1 MPNMN
6 SVRSV
11 FHILALSLLMF
22 TNGKELKGESLYNKN
37 NLVAWCIVPFD
48 ANKRTPSQ
56 RAEMLDRLGITKVA
70 YDWRDEHVKEFE
82 QEILEYKK
90 HDIEYFAF
98 WGVHDKAFELFKKH
112 QLNPQIWIMM
122 ANPNKPTQ
130 NEKVEA
136 AAKQLIPLVE
146 KTKAMG
152 CKLGLYNHGGWAG
165 EPENMVAVCKWLR
178 KNRSAN
184 HVGIVYNMHHGHDHI
199 ERFQKVLKLMS
210 PYLHCL
216 NLNGMN
222 DDANPKIL
230 ALGKGQHE
238 KAMLKIIKEV
248 NYNGSIGILDHRS
261 EIDTEKSLLENLSGL
276 KKLLHEIGEVKAAK
290 TF

>member
-90 HDIEYFAF
+90 
-98 WGVHDKAFELFKKH
+98 
-112 QLNPQIWIMM
+112 
-122 ANPNKPTQ
+122 
-130 NEKVEA
+130 
-136 AAKQLIPLVE
+136 
-146 KTKAMG
+146 
-152 CKLGLYNHGGWAG
+152 
-165 EPENMVAVCKWLR
+165 
-178 KNRSAN
+178 
-184 HVGIVYNMHHGHDHI
+184 
-199 ERFQKVLKLMS
+199 
-210 PYLHCL
+210 
-216 NLNGMN
+216 
-222 DDANPKIL
+222 
-230 ALGKGQHE
+230 
-238 KAMLKIIKEV
+238 
-248 NYNGSIGILDHRS
+248 
-261 EIDTEKSLLENLSGL
+261 DTAIS
-276 KKLLHEIGEVKAAK
+276 
-290 TF
+290 